1 MAQVIPL
8 FGAKPEV
15 NPVNFIPAPEPTNAP
30 APANQTAE
38 TEQVS
43 LHDGD
48 LVVYRRP
55 GASSKWQYRL
65 RLPGGDYE
73 RKTTGKRALDD
84 AKKVAEARYQEVRWR
99 EQRGLST
106 KATPFTSAAEAY
118 IAHRMREA
126 DQAPPAKR
134 DARMKKAG
142 MERSMIRRYLA
153 PHFGEVPLDEVD
165 AQAVE
170 GFHEAYFAQW
180 NEGQGA
186 KRVQFRRRDNKG
198 REYKKPLA
206 VQMPGTHIR
215 KPGVNSRILFE
226 RLVRH
231 IFERAVKDGRIT
243 RAEMP
248 ELDATKFVRNR
259 RGAFSASEQKKL
271 LAHLENRIEKTKKKH
286 HQASRRLLWLWV
298 RFHLLTGLRP
308 GVEGTTLRF
317 RDVEFIGGMTP
328 HYVVRVHQGKTGAR
342 PVVVDMRLKGVINSI
357 EAQHPD
363 PKPDACLWVKPNG
376 EPTTRFGEG
385 LKAVLRELGLDRD
398 GHGLVRT
405 PYSMRHSFIT
415 DAIQRGVNLSMLAD
429 NAGNSVEQ
437 ISAHYDHVIH
447 TQHAAELLK
456 GIMGRSGNS

>member
-1 MAQVIPL
+1 M
-8 FGAKPEV
+8 
-15 NPVNFIPAPEPTNAP
+15 
-30 APANQTAE
+30 
-38 TEQVS
+38 S

-65 RLPGGDYE
+65 RLPSGEYE
-73 RKTTGKRALDD
+73 RKTTGKRTLDE
-84 AKKVAEARYQEVRWR
+84 AKRVAEARYQEVKWR

-106 KATPFTSAAEAY
+106 KAAPFSSAAEAY
-118 IAHRMREA
+118 IAYRVRTA

-134 DARMKKAG
+134 AARMKKAE
-142 MERSMIRRYLA
+142 MEASMIRRYLA
-153 PHFGEVPLDEVD
+153 PHFGETPLDEVD

-170 GFHEAYFAQW
+170 RFHEAYLGQW
-180 NEGQGA
+180 KAGQGA
-186 KRVQFRRRDNKG
+186 KRVQFRTRDNQR
-198 REYKKPLA
+198 REYKKPIA
-206 VQMPGTHIR
+206 VEMPGTYIR

-226 RLVRH
+226 RLVKH
-231 IFERAVKDGRIT
+231 ILERAIKDGRIT
-243 RAEMP
+243 RTEMP

-259 RGAFSASEQKKL
+259 RGAFSEAEQAKL
-271 LAHLENRIEKTKKKH
+271 LAHLEARIGKTKKKH

-317 RDVEFIGGMTP
+317 RDIEFVSGTVP
-328 HYVVRVHQGKTGAR
+328 HYVVRVQQGKTGSR
-342 PVVVDMRLKGVINSI
+342 PVVVDMRLKEVINSI

-385 LKAVLRELGLDRD
+385 LKAVLRELALDRD
-398 GHGLVRT
+398 AQGLVRT

-456 GIMGRSGNS
+456 GIEGTRAGGRLKADGLKRAPTAITPSTSRVGCAQSGRAGR

>member
-8 FGAKPEV
+8 FGSRPKV
-15 NPVNFIPAPEPTNAP
+15 DPVNSAVAPEPAQEP
-30 APANQTAE
+30 ELAKQTAE

-55 GASSKWQYRL
+55 NASSKWQYRL
-65 RLPGGDYE
+65 RLPGGEYE
-73 RKTTGKRALDD
+73 RRTTGKRTLDD

-106 KATPFTSAAEAY
+106 KATPFATAAEAY
-118 IAHRMREA
+118 IAHRVRDA
-126 DQAPPAKR
+126 DQAPAAKR
-134 DARMKKAG
+134 AARMRKAE
-142 MERSMIRRYLA
+142 MEASMIRRYLL
-153 PHFGEVPLDEVD
+153 PHFGDAPLDEVD

-170 GFHEAYFAQW
+170 RFQDAYFEQW
-180 NEGQGA
+180 KAGQGA
-186 KRVQFRRRDNKG
+186 KRVQYRTRDNKG
-198 REYKKPLA
+198 REYTKSLA

-231 IFERAVKDGRIT
+231 IFERAIKDGRIART
-243 RAEMP
+243 EMP

-259 RGAFSASEQKKL
+259 RGAFSAAEQAKL
-271 LAHLENRIEKTKKKH
+271 LAHLESRIEKTTKKH

-317 RDVEFIGGMTP
+317 RDVEFVDGQTP
-328 HYVVRVHQGKTGAR
+328 HYVVRVQQGKTGSR
-342 PVVVDMRLKGVINSI
+342 PVVVDLRLKEVINSI

-385 LKAVLRELGLDRD
+385 FKGVLEELGLSRD
-398 GHGLVRT
+398 ANGLLRT
-405 PYSMRHSFIT
+405 AYSMRHSFIT

-456 GIMGRSGNS
+456 GVTS

>member
-8 FGAKPEV
+8 FGAKPEI
-15 NPVNFIPAPEPTNAP
+15 NPVNSAVAPEPVKEPVP
-30 APANQTAE
+30 AKQTAE

-65 RLPGGDYE
+65 RLPSGEYE
-73 RKTTGKRALDD
+73 RKTTGKRALDE

-99 EQRGLST
+99 EQQGLST
-106 KATPFTSAAEAY
+106 TVTPFTTAAEAY
-118 IAHRMREA
+118 IAHRIRAA

-134 DARMKKAG
+134 DTRMQKAE
-142 MERSMIRRYLA
+142 MEASMIRRYLL
-153 PHFGEVPLDEVD
+153 PHFGDTPLDKVD
-165 AQAVE
+165 ARAME
-170 GFHEAYFAQW
+170 RFHDAYFEQW
-180 NEGQGA
+180 KAGQGA
-186 KRVQFRRRDNKG
+186 KRTQYRTRDNKG

-231 IFERAVKDGRIT
+231 ISERAIKDGRIT
-243 RAEMP
+243 RTEMP

-259 RGAFSASEQKKL
+259 RGAFSAAEQAEL
-271 LAHLENRIEKTKKKH
+271 LAHLESRIEKTKKKH

-298 RFHLLTGLRP
+298 RFHLITGLRP

-317 RDVEFIGGMTP
+317 RDVEFIDGQTP
-328 HYVVRVHQGKTGAR
+328 HYVVRVQQGKTGSRA
-342 PVVVDMRLKGVINSI
+342 VVVDMRLKEVTNSI

-385 LKAVLRELGLDRD
+385 LKAVLKELGLSRNAN
-398 GHGLVRT
+398 GLVRT

-456 GIMGRSGNS
+456 GIRGQRRGG